1 MTATKPV
8 TKPVTQPKKSIVTTS
23 PSPINVER
31 DGPVK
36 RITLNRPE
44 KRNALSLDLATEL
57 LLEAQR
63 SEHDGTRL
71 IVLRGAGKGFCAGF
85 DLSGFPDCSA
95 GDLLLHFVRI
105 EQMLQAFAYSS
116 VDTLACVHGQTIGAG
131 ADLLMAC
138 RHRIGAADTQ
148 VMFPGARFGLVLGSR
163 RLAECVGADVAQGLI
178 GAAHTIDAEL
188 ADRAG
193 LLNAV
198 LAPTGWAAYEAQ
210 VLTHLLGTPPDARAR
225 VLRAT
230 RRDTREADMHDLV
243 QSASALDIKVRL
255 AAYLAQGKSKK

>member
-1 MTATKPV
+1 MTEPPTAPQTAPQTATQNA
-8 TKPVTQPKKSIVTTS
+8 TLASLLQ
-23 PSPINVER
+23 VER

-57 LLEAQR
+57 LRQAQR

-85 DLSGFPDCSA
+85 DLSEFPDCSA

-105 EQMLQAFAYSS
+105 EQMLQAFAYAS

-163 RLAECVGADVAQGLI
+163 RLAECVGADMAQGLI
-178 GAAHTIDAEL
+178 GATHTIDAE
-188 ADRAG
+188 RAG
-193 LLNAV
+193 KARLLNAV
-198 LAPTGWAAYEAQ
+198 LPPEAWAAYEAQ
-210 VLTHLLGTPPDARAR
+210 VLGHVLGTPPDARAR

-230 RRDTREADMHDLV
+230 RRDTREEDLHDLV
-243 QSASALDIKVRL
+243 QSASALDIKARL
-255 AAYLAQGKSKK
+255 AAYLAQGAPKK